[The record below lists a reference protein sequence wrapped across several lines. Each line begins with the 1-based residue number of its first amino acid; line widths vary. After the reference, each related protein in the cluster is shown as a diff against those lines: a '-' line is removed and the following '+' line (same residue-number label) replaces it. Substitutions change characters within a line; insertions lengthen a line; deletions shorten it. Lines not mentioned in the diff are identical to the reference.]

1 MRITDART
9 GQRTEI
15 HPHRAGLLHVTVD
28 VGEQGHPFGLG
39 DLRALVAGDVL
50 ARTCE
55 AQGLQVITELVVPD
69 TPGEESRALLKAA
82 DRLGVHPP
90 AQLSTRHGGGGD
102 GGDDGDGRTAADL
115 SITSRSPSHPG
126 PPSASI
132 LVTGPVTAPRH
143 ARADSGAEP
152 LASVTLDEHDPL
164 ALRLTFLEHAVT
176 APIRLTADD
185 LANAA
190 ARLAR
195 WRALVASLAC
205 EPSRPP
211 EADMVQGGFDGLNE
225 DLDARAA
232 VRALHALE
240 ARAALPDGARFET
253 FVRLD
258 QILALELGRDIGR
271 TPG

>member
-9 GQRTEI
+9 GQRTEV

-55 AQGLQVITELVVPD
+55 AQGLQVIVELVVPD
-69 TPGEESRALLKAA
+69 TPGEEARALLKAA

-90 AQLSTRHGGGGD
+90 AQLSTRH
-102 GGDDGDGRTAADL
+102 DGDGDDRMAADL
-115 SITSRSPSHPG
+115 SITSRSPSRPG
-126 PPSASI
+126 PPSASL
-132 LVTGPVTAPRH
+132 LVTGPVTAPRQ
-143 ARADSGAEP
+143 ARPDSGAEP
-152 LASVTLDEHDPL
+152 LASITLDEHDPL

-176 APIRLTADD
+176 APIRLTDDD

-195 WRALVASLAC
+195 WRALVAYLAC

-225 DLDARAA
+225 DLDARVA
-232 VRALHALE
+232 VQALHALE

-271 TPG
+271 PPG

>member
-9 GQRTEI
+9 GQRTEVR
-15 HPHRAGLLHVTVD
+15 PHRVGLLHAIVD
-28 VGEQGHPFGLG
+28 VGEQDRPFDLG

-69 TPGEESRALLKAA
+69 APGERTQALLEAA
-82 DRLGVHPP
+82 DQLGVHPP
-90 AQLSTRHGGGGD
+90 ARLSTRHAVAD
-102 GGDDGDGRTAADL
+102 SDRATADL
-115 SITSRSPSHPG
+115 AITSRSPVHPDA
-126 PPSASI
+126 PSVPL
-132 LVTGPVTAPRH
+132 LVTGPVRGPRH
-143 ARADSGAEP
+143 ARPESAAEP
-152 LASVTLDEHDPL
+152 PVSIVADERDPL

-176 APIRLTADD
+176 APIRLTDDD

-190 ARLAR
+190 ARLAG
-195 WRALVASLAC
+195 WRALVADSAR

-211 EADMVQGGFDGLNE
+211 EADMVQAGFDGLDE
-225 DLDARAA
+225 DLDARVA
-232 VRALHALE
+232 VRALYALE

-271 TPG
+271 SPG

>member
-9 GQRTEI
+9 GQRTEVR
-15 HPHRAGLLHVTVD
+15 PHRVGLLHAIVD
-28 VGEQGHPFGLG
+28 VGEQGRPFGLG

-55 AQGLQVITELVVPD
+55 AQGMQVTIELVVPD
-69 TPGEESRALLKAA
+69 APGEGTRALLAAA

-90 AQLSTRHGGGGD
+90 AGLSARHEVAGSD
-102 GGDDGDGRTAADL
+102 RAAADL
-115 SITSRSPSHPG
+115 AITSRSAERCDPS
-126 PPSASI
+126 SAPL
-132 LVTGPVTAPRH
+132 LVTGPVRGPHH
-143 ARADSGAEP
+143 ARPDSGAESP
-152 LASVTLDEHDPL
+152 GSMTVDRHDPL
-164 ALRLTFLEHAVT
+164 ALRLIFLEHAVT
-176 APIRLTADD
+176 APIRLTDED
-185 LANAA
+185 LANAT
-190 ARLAR
+190 ARLAH
-195 WRALVASLAC
+195 WRALVADSAR

-211 EADMVQGGFDGLNE
+211 EADMVQAGFDGLDE
-225 DLDARAA
+225 DLDARVA

>member
-15 HPHRAGLLHVTVD
+15 HPQRAGLLHVTVD

-50 ARTCE
+50 ARTSE
-55 AQGLQVITELVVPD
+55 AQGLQVVVELVVPD
-69 TPGEESRALLKAA
+69 TPGEETRTLLKAA

-90 AQLSTRHGGGGD
+90 ARLSTRHGGD
-102 GGDDGDGRTAADL
+102 EGRTAADL
-115 SITSRSPSHPG
+115 SITSRSPSRPG
-126 PPSASI
+126 PPAPSL
-132 LVTGPVTAPRH
+132 LVTGPVTAPRP
-143 ARADSGAEP
+143 ARPDSGAEP
-152 LASVTLDEHDPL
+152 LASITLDEHDPL

-176 APIRLTADD
+176 APIRITADD
-185 LANAA
+185 LADAA

-195 WRALVASLAC
+195 WRALVADLAC

-225 DLDARAA
+225 DLDARVA

-271 TPG
+271 PPG